1 MHVWRGAEAHRA
13 AREGVEGLCRAH
25 DALVALLRALLL
37 PPGTPI
43 CLATQARLPPLGAS
57 ECPFG
62 FSVRER
68 SVHVFVLHCC
78 CEHKCMAQLKL
89 IKVHPKT

>member
-25 DALVALLRALLL
+25 DALAALLRALLL

-43 CLATQARLPPLGAS
+43 CLATQARLPPLGHQVALLGLWAPKD
-57 ECPFG
+57 CAKC
-62 FSVRER
+62 VA
-68 SVHVFVLHCC
+68 HC
-78 CEHKCMAQLKL
+78 LRW
-89 IKVHPKT
+89 